1 MAKDIK
7 FNIKLTIDG
16 KEHVVTASTK
26 CQTACSRNGDSVRE
40 AIEWLEKISGSMTI
54 RHGHLSSNPLARR
67 STKQSPKTPKFPAN
81 PFHKACEC

>member
-40 AIEWLEKISGSMTI
+40 AIEWLEKI
-54 RHGHLSSNPLARR
+54 LEA
-67 STKQSPKTPKFPAN
+67 
-81 PFHKACEC
+81 